1 MATALPVRSCA
12 VDRKNVAVMPF
23 VLADAGDRLLRQGS
37 DALAQAINVSLTA
50 VALIAD
56 LALAASLAATAAG
69 LVG

>member
-12 VDRKNVAVMPF
+12 VENVAVMPL

-50 VALIAD
+50 VVLIAD

>member
-23 VLADAGDRLLRQGS
+23 VPADAGDRLLRQGS